1 MMVPMSVATDHK
13 PARPRVL
20 FVDDSRLMRACATRI
35 LGQDFDLLLAESAEQ
50 AWELLETDREIQAVF
65 SDLFMTG
72 RSGLDLLQQMRSSDR
87 RELADMPMVLITGE
101 EDGEKRR
108 RHALGLGAT
117 DFISKPFQASEL
129 LARARAYARSGE
141 STRRLRLLE
150 QAHHVDTETGLGN
163 RRYLEERLIQATSL
177 AHRHQQPLAMMHL
190 RLEGLS
196 ELLEE
201 LGERHATRAM
211 ARIGETLSR
220 RIRRED
226 TVFRSGEESFTFLLP
241 ATTAEGAETL
251 KARFLPDL
259 DELGL
264 GSDEAALAVRPG
276 FVVQV
281 PPPPNGR
288 DAARI
293 IDEGLAGETVPVQ
306 SSAGESSLPDIEQ
319 ALRMIERGDQD
330 QLLPFLARLEKRLR
344 PLIDL
349 IEAGGRQRRRTDP
362 GRPWNRLD

>member
-1 MMVPMSVATDHK
+1 MSVATDHQTV
-13 PARPRVL
+13 RPRIL
-20 FVDDSRLMRACATRI
+20 FVDDSRLMRACAVRI
-35 LGQDFDLLLAESAEQ
+35 LGQDFDLALAESAEQ
-50 AWELLETDREIQAVF
+50 AWELLQTDREIQAVF

-72 RSGLDLLQQMRSSDR
+72 KSGLDLLKQMRTSER

-108 RHALGLGAT
+108 RDALGLGAT

-129 LARARAYARSGE
+129 MARARAYARTGE
-141 STRRLRLLE
+141 SSRRLRLLE
-150 QAHHVDTETGLGN
+150 QDHHVDTESGVGN
-163 RRYLEERLIQATSL
+163 RRYLEERLLQAMSF

-190 RLEGLS
+190 RLDGLT
-196 ELLEE
+196 ELLED
-201 LGERHATRAM
+201 LGRTHAARAM
-211 ARIGETLSR
+211 GRIGETLSR

-226 TVFRSGEESFTFLLP
+226 TVFRSGEECFTFLLP

-251 KARFLPDL
+251 KSRFLPDL

-264 GSDEAALAVRPG
+264 GTDEAALAVRPG

-288 DAARI
+288 DAAQI

-306 SSAGESSLPDIEQ
+306 PSRNEPSLPDLEQ

-330 QLLPFLARLEKRLR
+330 QLRPFLARLEQQLR
-344 PLIDL
+344 PLIEA
-349 IEAGGRQRRRTDP
+349 IEAGKRQGFRRESR
-362 GRPWNRLD
+362 RPWDRLD